1 MRLLVTRPMTEAAT
15 ALIAAS
21 FDAEFRDSNTSLTEA
36 EIAGALRDYDAIL
49 PTLGDRFT
57 AAALAGGGLRTRIL
71 ANFGAGYDHIDVAAA
86 RAAGIAVTN
95 TPDVVTEATADLAM
109 MLVLMVARRASEGER
124 LLRAGQWTGWHPTQL
139 LGVNVS
145 GKVLGVIGMG
155 RIGRA
160 IARRAHHGF
169 GMEVVFHNRSTV
181 SSLDVPARQMASL
194 GEVLEAADFAVI
206 AVPGGAATRGLIGAS
221 ELARLGPDGI
231 LINIARGDVV
241 DEDALI
247 AALREGRIRGAGLDV
262 YAREPLV
269 PEALR
274 ALENVT
280 LLPHLGTA
288 TEEARTNMALRALD
302 NLLAFFAGRPA
313 PDRVA

>member
-1 MRLLVTRPMTEAAT
+1 MTET
-15 ALIAAS
+15 AVTMIAAG
-21 FDAEFRDSNTSLTEA
+21 FDADFRDSNTPLTEA
-36 EIAGALRDYDAIL
+36 EIARALRDYDAIL

-57 AAALAGGGLRTRIL
+57 AQALAGEGLRTRII

-86 RAAGIAVTN
+86 RAAGVVVTN

-109 MLVLMVARRASEGER
+109 MLVLMAARRASEGER

-139 LGVNVS
+139 LGTNVG

-169 GMEVVFHNRSTV
+169 GMPVVFHNRSIV
-181 SSLDVPARQMASL
+181 SSLDVPARQMPSL
-194 GEVLEAADFAVI
+194 EETLEAADFAVI
-206 AVPGGAATRGLIGAS
+206 AVPGGAATRGLIGAR
-221 ELARLGPDGI
+221 ELARLGRDSI
-231 LINIARGDVV
+231 LVNIARGDVV

-247 AALREGRIRGAGLDV
+247 AALRERRIRGAGLDV
-262 YAREPLV
+262 YAREPVV

-274 ALENVT
+274 ALDNVT

-302 NLLAFFAGRPA
+302 NLRAFFDGQPP
-313 PDRVA
+313 PDLVA

>member
-1 MRLLVTRPMTEAAT
+1 MKLLVTRPMTEAAT
-15 ALIAAS
+15 TVIAAG
-21 FDAEFRDSNTSLTEA
+21 FDAHFRDSNTPLTEA

-49 PTLGDRFT
+49 PTLGDRLT
-57 AAALAGGGLRTRIL
+57 AAALGGGGLRTRII
-71 ANFGAGYDHIDVAAA
+71 ANFGAGYDHIDLAAA
-86 RAAGIAVTN
+86 RAAGVVVTN
-95 TPDVVTEATADLAM
+95 TPDVVTESTADLAM
-109 MLVLMVARRASEGER
+109 MLVLMAARRASEGER
-124 LLRAGQWTGWHPTQL
+124 LLRAGQWSGWNPTQL
-139 LGVNVS
+139 LGTHVG

-169 GMEVVFHNRSTV
+169 GMSVVFYNRSTV
-181 SSLDVPARQMASL
+181 SSLEVPARQMPSL
-194 GEVLEAADFAVI
+194 WETLEAADFAVI
-206 AVPGGAATRGLIGAS
+206 AVPGGAATRGLIGAA
-221 ELARLGPDGI
+221 ELARLGSGSI
-231 LINIARGDVV
+231 LVNIARGDVV

-262 YAREPLV
+262 YAREPVV

-302 NLLAFFAGRPA
+302 NLRAYFDGRPP